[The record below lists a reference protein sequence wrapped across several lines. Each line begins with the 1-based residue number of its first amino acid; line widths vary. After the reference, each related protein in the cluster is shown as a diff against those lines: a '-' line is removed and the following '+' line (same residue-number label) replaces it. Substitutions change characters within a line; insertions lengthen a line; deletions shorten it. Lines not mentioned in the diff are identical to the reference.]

1 MTENVNQPNPDAP
14 QAPAK
19 ARPAKRRYGG
29 THAQIRSALTFYK
42 VTSYITGVMLL
53 LLCAEMIL
61 RYGFN
66 LFLFAGATNT
76 LTGETFALG
85 LAQAEPSVV
94 EGVNL
99 SIAVLIAHGWLYVLY
114 LIADFRLWSLMRWPF
129 TRFILIALGGVIPF
143 LSILLEKRVHRQ
155 VEEDLAEHPEAAK
168 RY

>member
-1 MTENVNQPNPDAP
+1 MKDNAPDRSAAP
-14 QAPAK
+14 Q
-19 ARPAKRRYGG
+19 RPAKRRFGG

-53 LLCAEMIL
+53 LLCVEMVL

-94 EGVNL
+94 EGLNL
-99 SIAVLIAHGWLYVLY
+99 SIAVLVAHGWLYVLY

-129 TRFILIALGGVIPF
+129 TKFVLIALGGVIPF
-143 LSILLEKRVHRQ
+143 LSILLERKVHRE
-155 VEEDLAEHPEAAK
+155 VEEELAAHPEAAK

>member
-1 MTENVNQPNPDAP
+1 
-14 QAPAK
+14 
-19 ARPAKRRYGG
+19 
-29 THAQIRSALTFYK
+29 
-42 VTSYITGVMLL
+42 MLL

-129 TRFILIALGGVIPF
+129 SRFITIALGGVVPL
-143 LSILLEKRVHRQ
+143 LSFFMEVKVHKDDGADFSFTARCRIDTYNELEYFHAGGILHYVLRR
-155 VEEDLAEHPEAAK
+155 LAA
-168 RY
+168 

>member
-1 MTENVNQPNPDAP
+1 MTDNAPDRSTAP
-14 QAPAK
+14 Q
-19 ARPAKRRYGG
+19 RPAKRRFAG
-29 THAQIRSALTFYK
+29 THTQIRSALTFYK
-42 VTSYITGVMLL
+42 ITSYITGIMLL
-53 LLCAEMIL
+53 LLCAEMVL

-85 LAQAEPSVV
+85 LAQAEPSVI

-99 SIAVLIAHGWLYVLY
+99 SIAVLVAHGWLYVLY

-129 TRFILIALGGVIPF
+129 TRFVLIALGGVIPF
-143 LSILLEKRVHRQ
+143 LSIILERKVHRE
-155 VEEDLAEHPEAAK
+155 VEAELAAHPEAAK